1 LEFIIKKFEE
11 FELKDF
17 YEIIKIREEIF
28 IVEQACVYQ
37 ECDGK
42 DEEAFHLVCMEN
54 GQVMAYLRILERGVS
69 FDEISIGRVL
79 VKKECR
85 GRGLAKKLMGKA
97 IKFIENELNESEIRI
112 SAQEYLTTFYESLG
126 FKTVSDMYLEDEIPH
141 VEMFYT
147 ASKRTVTSD
156 S

>member
-1 LEFIIKKFEE
+1 MREVASLDFIIKKFEE
-11 FELKDF
+11 FDLKYF
-17 YEIIKIREEIF
+17 YEIIKIREEVF

-42 DEEAFHLVCMEN
+42 DEKAFHLVCREN

-79 VKKECR
+79 VKKEYR
-85 GRGLAKKLMGKA
+85 GRGLAKKLIKKA
-97 IKFIENELNESEIRI
+97 IKFIENELLENEIRI
-112 SAQEYLTTFYESLG
+112 SAQEYLTKFYESFG

-147 ASKRTVTSD
+147 NQK
-156 S
+156 

>member
-1 LEFIIKKFEE
+1 LDFIIKKFEE
-11 FELKDF
+11 FDLKYF
-17 YEIIKIREEIF
+17 YEIIKIREEVF

-42 DEEAFHLVCMEN
+42 DEKAFHLVCREN

-69 FDEISIGRVL
+69 FNEISIGRVL
-79 VKKECR
+79 VKKEYR
-85 GRGLAKKLMGKA
+85 GRGLAKKLIKKA
-97 IKFIENELNESEIRI
+97 IKFIENELLENEIRI
-112 SAQEYLTTFYESLG
+112 SAQEYLTKFYESFG

-147 ASKRTVTSD
+147 NQK
-156 S
+156 

>member
-1 LEFIIKKFEE
+1 MREVASLDFIIKKFEE
-11 FELKDF
+11 FDLKYF
-17 YEIIKIREEIF
+17 YEIIKIREEVF

-42 DEEAFHLVCMEN
+42 DEKAFHLVCREN

-69 FDEISIGRVL
+69 FNEISIGRVL
-79 VKKECR
+79 VKKEYR
-85 GRGLAKKLMGKA
+85 GRGLAKKLIKKA
-97 IKFIENELNESEIRI
+97 IKFIENELLENEIRI
-112 SAQEYLTTFYESLG
+112 SAQEYLTKFYESFG

-147 ASKRTVTSD
+147 NQK
-156 S
+156 

>member
-1 LEFIIKKFEE
+1 MDFIIKKFEE
-11 FELKDF
+11 FDLKYF
-17 YEIIKIREEIF
+17 YEIIKIREEVF

-42 DEEAFHLVCMEN
+42 DEKAFHLVCREN

-69 FDEISIGRVL
+69 FNEISIGRVL
-79 VKKECR
+79 VKKEYR
-85 GRGLAKKLMGKA
+85 GRGLAKKLIKKA
-97 IKFIENELNESEIRI
+97 IKFIENELLENEIRI
-112 SAQEYLTTFYESLG
+112 SAQEYLTKFYESFG

-147 ASKRTVTSD
+147 NQK
-156 S
+156 